1 MDLRWPPWC
10 EQSSLNSRSNA
21 HCDGAAMAPLC
32 KLVKRGAV
40 RANDLPLSNDLEA
53 WPDSSVGRAPTYK
66 VRGRKFE
73 SRSGRLFSRTF
84 TLHFVNTTG
93 SIDVGRADL
102 NLLSTDGIK
111 DPIDVAITK
120 YSLQP
125 SVKRIKDNF
134 NPSRMFEFALV
145 SKKKYTNN

>member
-1 MDLRWPPWC
+1 MGLRWPPWC

-32 KLVKRGAV
+32 KLVKRGVV

-66 VRGRKFE
+66 VRGREFE

-84 TLHFVNTTG
+84 TVH
-93 SIDVGRADL
+93 
-102 NLLSTDGIK
+102 K
-111 DPIDVAITK
+111 
-120 YSLQP
+120 
-125 SVKRIKDNF
+125 
-134 NPSRMFEFALV
+134 
-145 SKKKYTNN
+145 

>member
-1 MDLRWPPWC
+1 MGLRWPPWC

-66 VRGRKFE
+66 VRVREFE
-73 SRSGRLFSRTF
+73 SRSGRFFSRTF
-84 TLHFVNTTG
+84 TFHFFQTLLFLLNTYINSFDHYKHTTFPDIEYSSNDKKHTKNIVNF
-93 SIDVGRADL
+93 
-102 NLLSTDGIK
+102 IK
-111 DPIDVAITK
+111 K
-120 YSLQP
+120 SLSLQL
-125 SVKRIKDNF
+125 SILIIICKR
-134 NPSRMFEFALV
+134 
-145 SKKKYTNN
+145 T